1 MKFIEVKPIHT
12 SENYKILYMKRIR
25 NKDLIKNT
33 EVLDPLENCKQNV
46 QIVEEFLR
54 FEYELNNLA

>member
-1 MKFIEVKPIHT
+1 
-12 SENYKILYMKRIR
+12 MKRIR